1 MFIQIALIGGAV
13 VGWAAYGKKK
23 KSKSKVLSAHRVKDE
38 FKNALTDKKSE
49 QQITVQSLDEGQNP
63 PEVVEIVGNNVV
75 IGAGST
81 VCALL
86 GSVSSWFLLPAA
98 LGVLYLARNS
108 VQAAIRDIKNGKYI
122 SVFVVSSGADI
133 GMLITG
139 HVVIAAS
146 AAFIGDLFFRL
157 IERTQ
162 DNTTKQLVNVFG
174 EPPEKIW
181 LLKDGV
187 EVQVGFTSVG
197 QGDTVVISAGE
208 IIPVDGTIR
217 EGMATIDQ
225 HILTG
230 ESQPVEKI
238 EGYQVFASTLILTGR
253 IYVLVEK
260 TGQDTVAAKIGSI
273 LNNTQEY
280 KNTLMNRG
288 QEITEALLPLQVG
301 ISGVTL
307 VLLGATSA
315 ITVLWASLG
324 LTMVALGPITA
335 LNYLR
340 LFSRRGILIKDG
352 RVLETLHK
360 VDTVIFDK
368 TGTLTLEQP
377 QVCKIHCLSEWDEDT
392 VLLYAAA
399 AEYRQPHPIAK
410 AIFEKAADLEIE

>member
-1 MFIQIALIGGAV
+1 LGSIR
-13 VGWAAYGKKK
+13 KKK
-23 KSKSKVLSAHRVKDE
+23 ESKSKVLSAHRVKDE

-340 LFSRRGILIKDG
+340 LFLD
-352 RVLETLHK
+352 V
-360 VDTVIFDK
+360 VF
-368 TGTLTLEQP
+368 
-377 QVCKIHCLSEWDEDT
+377 
-392 VLLYAAA
+392 
-399 AEYRQPHPIAK
+399 
-410 AIFEKAADLEIE
+410 